1 MKDLITVRALN
12 GVTELIECYGVSVE
26 TIARRVG
33 VDANNLSCPELEI
46 SVVKVND
53 FLEEAAIVCEDR
65 FFGIKLA
72 QYQSFD
78 ILEGDLNMLVKY
90 APTIRE
96 LLTVFV
102 DGLAQHCQAL
112 SVCLL
117 PDRGGVSTCYET
129 RGGLSDVQETHGKRV
144 QGIELGIAIACRELK
159 AVLGKNWRP
168 SRVQFRHSAPQNLE
182 PLKNVFGSNIFFNQD
197 VNALYLTKEE
207 CDRQWAIETLKE
219 ELPDNTEERQQE
231 NKNGNSPFILAVDQ
245 AMIKLLNGDSCT
257 VQKVADILGLKLRTF
272 QYRLSQENKT
282 YQGIYDDIRFDLAKE
297 YLCGSNL
304 MVIDISDR
312 LHFTDPTAFSRFFKI
327 RAGVSPA
334 AFRKSIA

>member
-1 MKDLITVRALN
+1 MKDL
-12 GVTELIECYGVSVE
+12 VTIRSLDGAVELIERYGVSTE
-26 TIARRVG
+26 AIARSVG
-33 VDANNLSCPELEI
+33 VDANKLSCPDLEI
-46 SVVKVND
+46 SAAKVND

-65 FFGIKLA
+65 FFGLKLA

-117 PDRGGVSTCYET
+117 PDSGGISTCYET
-129 RGGLSDVQETHGKRV
+129 RGGLSDVQGAHGKRV

-159 AVLGKNWRP
+159 TVLGKSWRP

-182 PLKNVFGSNIFFNQD
+182 PLKNAFGSNIFFNQD
-197 VNALYLTKEE
+197 VNALYLTTEE
-207 CDRQWAIETLKE
+207 CDQQWALETIKE
-219 ELPDNTEERQQE
+219 ELPRKDRKQE
-231 NKNGNSPFILAVDQ
+231 TKIYLSPFILSVNQ
-245 AMIKLLNGDSCT
+245 AMLKLLNSDGCT
-257 VQKVADILGLKLRTF
+257 VQKAADILGFKLRTF

-282 YQGIYDDIRFDLAKE
+282 YQGIYDDTRFDLAKE
-297 YLCGSNL
+297 YLCGSDL

-312 LHFTDPTAFSRFFKI
+312 LHFTDPTAFSRFFKT

-334 AFRKSIA
+334 AFRKSIS